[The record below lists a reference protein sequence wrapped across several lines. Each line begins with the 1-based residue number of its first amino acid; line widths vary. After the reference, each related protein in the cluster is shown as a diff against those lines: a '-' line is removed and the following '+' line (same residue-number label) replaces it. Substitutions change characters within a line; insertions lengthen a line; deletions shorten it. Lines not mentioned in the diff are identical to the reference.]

1 MYLNIEKMVEK
12 SERVTET
19 FELISLPGTKVTIKK
34 LDITEYLL
42 SQEDIRFMSRHFI
55 AKNEKANEGK
65 AEDDPTRAEEWCQL
79 PSACVVRRA
88 LLNEKGDLYFAGK
101 SMLDVYETLTKLP
114 VDAYA
119 EIATAV
125 EELNP
130 TTAEA
135 LQARRDKQLEEKKRL
150 SEEATALEKS
160 TG

>member
-55 AKNEKANEGK
+55 EKNNKANEGK
-65 AEDDPTRAEEWCQL
+65 AEDDPTRLEEWCQL

-135 LQARRDKQLEEKKRL
+135 LQARRDKQLEEKKRQL
-150 SEEATALEKS
+150 EEATALEKS
-160 TG
+160 TA